1 MPRLTVWMVRAAL
14 LHLGAGFT
22 FGALM
27 LLNKGAPVSGEIW
40 RLLWP
45 HVELVLL
52 GWTLQLGM
60 GVAFW
65 IMPRFSG
72 ERRYGR
78 VWLGWAAFGL
88 LNAGVVTVIG
98 GQCGRDGWP
107 GRGRPRAGGPG
118 GGGLRPAPVAAHQ
131 AAGRPGGRSVA
142 PGSAAIPRQRDN
154 SR

>member
-27 LLNKGAPVSGEIW
+27 LFNKGTPVNGMIW
-40 RLLWP
+40 QLLWP

-72 ERRYGR
+72 PRRYGR

-88 LNAGVVTVIG
+88 LNAGVLVVIG
-98 GQCGRDGWP
+98 GLLAGTDGLIALGRALEVLAAGAFALHLWP
-107 GRGRPRAGGPG
+107 RIKPLGG
-118 GGGLRPAPVAAHQ
+118 Q
-131 AAGRPGGRSVA
+131 AAGG
-142 PGSAAIPRQRDN
+142 
-154 SR
+154 

>member
-88 LNAGVVTVIG
+88 LNAGVVVVIG
-98 GQCGRDGWP
+98 GQVAGEAGLVALGRALEVLAAGAFALHLWP
-107 GRGRPRAGGPG
+107 RVKPLGG
-118 GGGLRPAPVAAHQ
+118 Q
-131 AAGRPGGRSVA
+131 AAGNKSNVG
-142 PGSAAIPRQRDN
+142 N
-154 SR
+154 

>member
-65 IMPRFSG
+65 IMLRFSG
-72 ERRYGR
+72 EPRYGR

-98 GQCGRDGWP
+98 GQWAGMDG
-107 GRGRPRAGGPG
+107 
-118 GGGLRPAPVAAHQ
+118 LVAAGRALEVLAVGAFALHLWPRIKPLGGQ
-131 AAGRPGGRSVA
+131 AAGA
-142 PGSAAIPRQRDN
+142 
-154 SR
+154 